1 VRLCTKGRAMG
12 FISAKPGYAK
22 PFCVES
28 ASAVSDAPSVANPS
42 VLRASKKLC
51 VRGGVFSLIS
61 AAGGGAINAVAGAD
75 ATMAGAMDEAS
86 GFISMVAGDTAVVV
100 GAVSAAA
107 GAVAAGVNFIS
118 VGLIS
123 VAAGVMSVPG
133 IGGASATRTF
143 EVGTEDA
150 VAEDVFAEEAFA
162 VEDAFAGDAFVE
174 DAFAFA
180 VEAAESDAEA
190 GVDAGEGTPWRSA
203 AKTDDPNKAKNI
215 AATATLISLPRRER
229 ERARAIE

>member
-1 VRLCTKGRAMG
+1 
-12 FISAKPGYAK
+12 
-22 PFCVES
+22 VES
-28 ASAVSDAPSVANPS
+28 ASAVSDAPSVAKPS

-51 VRGGVFSLIS
+51 VRGGVLSLIS
-61 AAGGGAINAVAGAD
+61 AAGGGATNAVVGAGS
-75 ATMAGAMDEAS
+75 TMAGAMDEGSA

-107 GAVAAGVNFIS
+107 GAAAAAAGVNFIS

-123 VAAGVMSVPG
+123 VVAGVMSVPG

-162 VEDAFAGDAFVE
+162 VEDAFAGDAFAE
-174 DAFAFA
+174 PAFAA
-180 VEAAESDAEA
+180 EVEAAESAEA
-190 GVDAGEGTPWRSA
+190 GVDAGEGRPCLSA
-203 AKTDDPNKAKNI
+203 AKADDPNNAKNI

-229 ERARAIE
+229 KRARAIE